1 MKKLFF
7 TLIALFVLTTAFS
20 ETSFDKYPKRPKS
33 SSSGFNYQKHYR
45 KQHRAKFFDKLFDR
59 NHCNHYRQHG
69 W

>member
-1 MKKLFF
+1 M
-7 TLIALFVLTTAFS
+7 LTTAFS